1 MNQLDFDGILMGVL
15 VFGIIALTRWLCI
28 AGEYWL
34 SKRVWWGFLATGLA
48 CIGTSLLVD
57 NVLISSAI
65 SVFGYCLLCGIG
77 EVIQQEERVRKGWF
91 PQNPR
96 HPERYQNGPS
106 PNSN

>member
-1 MNQLDFDGILMGVL
+1 M
-15 VFGIIALTRWLCI
+15 
-28 AGEYWL
+28 
-34 SKRVWWGFLATGLA
+34 WWGFLAIGLA

-65 SVFGYCLLCGIG
+65 SVFGYCLLWGIG

-96 HPERYQNGPS
+96 HPERYQHAPS